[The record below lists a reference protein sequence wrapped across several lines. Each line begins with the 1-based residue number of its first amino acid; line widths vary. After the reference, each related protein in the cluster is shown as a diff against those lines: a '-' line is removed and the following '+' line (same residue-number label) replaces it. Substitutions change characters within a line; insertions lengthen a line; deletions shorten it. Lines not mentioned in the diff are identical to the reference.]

1 MENKIHVPNHQPV
14 VSSTVKMLIQWD
26 AIGIIWI
33 SWGYEIW
40 AMFLSENGVH
50 LRNGHFSRLPYF
62 QTNPYHEQ
70 Y

>member
-26 AIGIIWI
+26 AIGIVWI

-40 AMFLSENGVH
+40 AMFLSETATLAGCPIF
-50 LRNGHFSRLPYF
+50 R
-62 QTNPYHEQ
+62 QTHIMSSIKTSHV
-70 Y
+70 